1 MTNFEASLILDSVKG
16 VLVLR
21 KIADSYNE
29 DKENEVETTE
39 QVIEALDRGVKA
51 LKLIDAGIDKILDR
65 EG

>member
-1 MTNFEASLILDSVKG
+1 MTNFEASLILDAVKG

-51 LKLIDAGIDKILDR
+51 LRLIDAGIDKILDR